1 MEAKHVNEFH
11 RHLGLLLQKQG
22 MGEKE
27 EGWKSREVELKGPSP
42 DPVAFSYGS

>member
-22 MGEKE
+22 MGKKD
-27 EGWKSREVELKGPSP
+27 GKAGK
-42 DPVAFSYGS
+42 